1 MPPTQ
6 ASPGAQDFRQ
16 EAPQARAGLIPDLSR
31 AMVIGRSPITCVV
44 VAKIAERAGL
54 KPVTEQPE
62 TAAQRL
68 AELVPGLIIIDGG
81 VENRDCDHIVA
92 ALAGTRLAAGGTLP
106 ATILLSNAN
115 TTHDEAAFGGIIDA
129 VVAKPITPEN
139 LQPVIE
145 RLMAAG
151 RG

>member
-6 ASPGAQDFRQ
+6 ASPRAQDFRQ
-16 EAPQARAGLIPDLSR
+16 DAQQGRAGLTPDLSR

-54 KPVTEQPE
+54 KAVTEQPE
-62 TAAQRL
+62 TAAKRL

-81 VENRDCDHIVA
+81 VENRDCDQIVP
-92 ALAGTRLAAGGTLP
+92 ALTGTRLAAGGTLP
-106 ATILLSNAN
+106 ATILLANAN
-115 TTHDEAAFGGIIDA
+115 TSPDEAAFGGMIDA

-145 RLMAAG
+145 RLMAAS

>member
-6 ASPGAQDFRQ
+6 VSPSTQDSRPEGQ
-16 EAPQARAGLIPDLSR
+16 QGRTGLTPDLSR

-44 VAKIAERAGL
+44 VARIAERAGL
-54 KPVTEQPE
+54 KAVTEQPE
-62 TAAQRL
+62 TAAKRL

-81 VENRDCDHIVA
+81 AENRDCDQIVP
-92 ALAGTRLAAGGTLP
+92 ALTGTRLAAGGTLP

-115 TTHDEAAFGGIIDA
+115 TSRDETAFGGMIDA

-145 RLMAAG
+145 RLMAGG